1 MRVKLDA
8 STLLILAA
16 GGWLWWSYR
25 RGGLGPPSD
34 EMLDYVNRPVK
45 PPVWDG
51 WDGWTWWQ
59 ETEQQ
64 IIDNL
69 NESTERVEEMRRQRG
84 MPVGI

>member
-1 MRVKLDA
+1 MRVNLDA

-51 WDGWTWWQ
+51 WTWWQ